1 MTNSVDRDDCKEAY
15 EEVIGRDS
23 EGDYNRSHSTSCGEM
38 RDCDEVEE
46 SPYDFVDFP
55 RAIRVGVVSS
65 LLSGEKV
72 KLKDD
77 NHLIAQQSFAVGLIL
92 FASVVF
98 ILGATA
104 THFVKLFN

>member
-1 MTNSVDRDDCKEAY
+1 MTNFVDRDDCEDAY
-15 EEVIGRDS
+15 EVIGREN
-23 EGDYNRSHSTSCGEM
+23 EGDYNRSHSTSYGEM
-38 RDCDEVEE
+38 RNCDDED

-77 NHLIAQQSFAVGLIL
+77 NLIAQQSFAVGLIL